1 MGAQTKR
8 GRPSSQALE
17 VVAAGLSHRG
27 RVRDHNEDALALLP
41 EQGLFIVADG
51 MGGHQA
57 GETASKA
64 VVTVLPKMIEQQRA
78 AAAKGDLPSLSRTLR
93 DAIAELSR
101 LLRQQSAEQT
111 GLAGMGST
119 VVLACIRGDAA
130 VIAHMGDSRAYLLR
144 RGKLKQLT
152 DDHSLVGILL
162 RQGEITPAEARVHP
176 ARSRISR
183 YVGMQGDAQPEARTL
198 KLLRGDRL
206 LLCTDGLT
214 GMVEDEAI
222 ASILT
227 AESDPEAAC
236 AALIDAANKSGGN
249 DNITAIILDW
259 NRARPQ

>member
-1 MGAQTKR
+1 MATRAPTSPRTGVLRAGALTD
-8 GRPSSQALE
+8 
-17 VVAAGLSHRG
+17 RG
-27 RVRDHNEDALALLP
+27 RVRDHNEDAFAVVP
-41 EQGLFIVADG
+41 EQSLYIVADG

-64 VVTVLPKMIEQQRA
+64 VVTVLPKMIEQRRA
-78 AAAKGDLPSLSRTLR
+78 AAGKRDAASLSRTVR

-119 VVLACIRGDAA
+119 VVLACIPDDTA
-130 VIAHMGDSRAYLLR
+130 VIAHLGDSRAYLFR

-152 DDHSLVGILL
+152 NDHSLVGILL

-183 YVGMQGDAQPEARTL
+183 YVGMQGEAQPEARTL

-206 LLCTDGLT
+206 LLCSDGLT

-222 ASILT
+222 ASLL
-227 AESDPEAAC
+227 AGAHDPEAAC
-236 AALIDAANKSGGN
+236 AALVNAANKGGGK
-249 DNITAIILDW
+249 DNITVLILDW
-259 NRARPQ
+259 GRAMPR